1 MQAQSGVG
9 RGNSPWCQGISMTD
23 APQADVVRNS
33 RRRSRFWWFAGVIC
47 VIAAVLGVSIRVM
60 LARAEPILRKRVV
73 ETLSARFKSRVEL
86 SELHVWIAD
95 GIHAEGKGLKIFG
108 DNDPNRWEPGIQ
120 PLIAIGEFHFLTGL
134 RNLFLQ
140 PMRIDTVF
148 VQGFTMNVPPKND
161 RRQMANLRPRGKE
174 RIAVDNFIFSDAQ
187 IVVNGENP
195 NKLPLKF
202 DISDLRLI

>member
-1 MQAQSGVG
+1 
-9 RGNSPWCQGISMTD
+9 
-23 APQADVVRNS
+23 
-33 RRRSRFWWFAGVIC
+33 
-47 VIAAVLGVSIRVM
+47 M

-161 RRQMANLRPRGKE
+161 PKEMANFLPRVKE
-174 RIAVDNFIFSDAQ
+174 RIAVDKFIFSDAQ
-187 IVVNGENP
+187 ILVNAKNP

-202 DISDLRLI
+202 DISDLRLKSTGQGRPLRFAAKLINPRPMGNIDSRGFFGPNP